1 MVAGKDPQQRR
12 HCVGKRNMVRQV
24 RDTPRAH
31 RWDKKWCNE
40 DENDPKTGAHET
52 LRNPI
57 VARDLI
63 PNAPRRGRRK
73 RHPTPA
79 PVLPEVHG
87 DPTDDKSSSSSDS
100 TSSSTSTQAQG
111 EIPKHVTVRA
121 QAQTASRSQQQTT
134 MGAHVPVVPA
144 ASVLPAATTKL
155 HSRSSTPTK
164 RPAESMTLDVPSQA
178 KHPGGE
184 DSQVD
189 VRSVTVAGVAVSGT
203 EDEDPAEY
211 FVHHED
217 ARELQDPLVDNAET
231 EGAMK
236 VKLKVL
242 DRLAEFGVY
251 ETVDLHVA
259 LGKKE
264 VTTHWHTD
272 HSKDGIIARVVARE
286 LKGDETMYD
295 AFAPCS
301 APSTGRIINYLS
313 LKKSYRTF
321 TADVTNAYFLVDED
335 EGAARC
341 IGNPTSV
348 SWKLRKQL
356 YGQRRAGTRLVDFMA
371 ECHEEQSFDRCEAA
385 RQSFLNYALDGSV
398 EVHMDDLHG
407 TGPNLALDLVRINLS
422 LTIRFKVRAVYDMA

>member
-1 MVAGKDPQQRR
+1 MDCRREGHSETRRTTNPAVQATAHLRQHQR
-12 HCVGKRNMVRQV
+12 K
-24 RDTPRAH
+24 
-31 RWDKKWCNE
+31 
-40 DENDPKTGAHET
+40 
-52 LRNPI
+52 LR
-57 VARDLI
+57 
-63 PNAPRRGRRK
+63 
-73 RHPTPA
+73 
-79 PVLPEVHG
+79 
-87 DPTDDKSSSSSDS
+87 TD
-100 TSSSTSTQAQG
+100 

-121 QAQTASRSQQQTT
+121 QAQTASRSQQKTT
-134 MGAHVPVVPA
+134 MGAHVPVVHA

-189 VRSVTVAGVAVSGT
+189 VRSVTVAGIAISGT

-211 FVHHED
+211 FVDHED
-217 ARELQDPLVDNAET
+217 AGELQDPLVDNAET

-251 ETVDLHVA
+251 ETVDLQVA
-259 LGKKE
+259 LGKKG

-286 LKGDETMYD
+286 LKGDEAMYD

-301 APSTGRIINYLS
+301 APSTGRIIDYLS

-335 EGAARC
+335 EEAEWLEQQVAL
-341 IGNPTSV
+341 GNPTSV
-348 SWKLRKQL
+348 LWKLRNQL
-356 YGQRRAGTRLVDFMA
+356 YGRRRAGTPWVDFMA
-371 ECHEEQSFDRCEAA
+371 ECHEVQSFDRCEAA
-385 RQSFLNYALDGSV
+385 PQSFLNYALDVSV

-407 TGPNLALDLVRINLS
+407 TGPKPGAGSGSNQPLTDDSFQGSDGVRHGHE
-422 LTIRFKVRAVYDMA
+422 VRTPQA